1 MANGKNARPDEA
13 AGNGPEGVEP
23 PVSFEASAERLT
35 EIVRQLEGGDIA
47 LEASLKLFEEGVT
60 VARAAQERLE
70 QAERRVEELL
80 GLDAQGTPE
89 KRPIE

>member
-1 MANGKNARPDEA
+1 MAQGKNARSAEA
-13 AGNGPEGVEP
+13 AGSGPGDVEP
-23 PVSFEASAERLT
+23 PVSFEVSAERLT
-35 EIVRQLEGGDIA
+35 EIVRQLEGGELA

-80 GLDAQGTPE
+80 GLDAQGAPE
-89 KRPIE
+89 KRTIE